1 VIEVFGITI
10 EQTDDPG
17 SWQVYGLVRNISD
30 EGLTDLELEVSIIG
44 LDDVTQSQVE
54 VLPALRQLSPGDA
67 APFTALFSTLE
78 NDPRAED
85 VLVELSSFEAGS
97 IKAMEL
103 TIDKSTV
110 RPNISGGTTFL
121 GYFSNPQRGFSE
133 IRNVGVYM
141 LNEDGEPIDAAESI
155 LTGSLIAPRGQLPFR
170 VDFDRDYDEV
180 WPKFYIDAVPTGDPN
195 GSKSLWSVQEP
206 RLFLTSQ
213 KVPVYLLEITN
224 TAFAPQKLEGMLALT
239 EGTELVGL
247 LPLRSPSLI
256 PVQSSWFV
264 SLEPSLELPI
274 RLRNNEDAMR
284 ALIADIIIDPLAS
297 HGVNSELISL
307 ELEVES
313 LEIIGGSLFL
323 EGTLQNPLDRA
334 VSNAVVHASLRD
346 STGVVVSAHSAIAAE
361 QIEGQ
366 GSQAF
371 LLSLWIPDGSDP
383 NMLEFDLY
391 ADAVSR

>member
-1 VIEVFGITI
+1 
-10 EQTDDPG
+10 
-17 SWQVYGLVRNISD
+17 
-30 EGLTDLELEVSIIG
+30 
-44 LDDVTQSQVE
+44 
-54 VLPALRQLSPGDA
+54 
-67 APFTALFSTLE
+67 
-78 NDPRAED
+78 
-85 VLVELSSFEAGS
+85 
-97 IKAMEL
+97 
-103 TIDKSTV
+103 
-110 RPNISGGTTFL
+110 
-121 GYFSNPQRGFSE
+121 
-133 IRNVGVYM
+133 
-141 LNEDGEPIDAAESI
+141 
-155 LTGSLIAPRGQLPFR
+155 
-170 VDFDRDYDEV
+170 
-180 WPKFYIDAVPTGDPN
+180 
-195 GSKSLWSVQEP
+195 
-206 RLFLTSQ
+206 
-213 KVPVYLLEITN
+213 
-224 TAFAPQKLEGMLALT
+224 
-239 EGTELVGL
+239 
-247 LPLRSPSLI
+247 
-256 PVQSSWFV
+256 
-264 SLEPSLELPI
+264 
-274 RLRNNEDAMR
+274 MR